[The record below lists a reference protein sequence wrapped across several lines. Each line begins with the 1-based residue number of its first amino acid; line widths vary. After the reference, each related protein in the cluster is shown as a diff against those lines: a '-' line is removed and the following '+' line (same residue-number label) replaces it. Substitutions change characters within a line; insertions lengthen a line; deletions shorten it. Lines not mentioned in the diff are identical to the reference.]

1 MLKVQVDCQAK
12 TDGSLMK
19 SGRRKMLALRLDDDG
34 KETWKM
40 PKDVVDAG

>member
-1 MLKVQVDCQAK
+1 MSR
-12 TDGSLMK
+12 SLMK

-40 PKDVVDAG
+40 PKDVVMRVDTS